1 MAKTTAVILLTAVI
15 TAMSIVSCGQVET
28 PLHENKKYTI
38 TGTTA
43 EKAEI
48 TIPNGYMVSD
58 SKPSSG
64 TFLCLVSTAD
74 PYDTVSFYFAGTD
87 ADKGDEAEGR
97 IERGTRYEDNFHT
110 GGHDVTFVT
119 GKIDDKSTGTK
130 ADYWYSKAETDNG
143 NLFIVEMTDVAENI
157 ERNLRDKTLEE
168 MWNSVAFSMD

>member
-87 ADKGDEAEGR
+87 ADKGDEAESR
-97 IERGTRYEDNFHT
+97 IERGTRYEDNFYT